1 MTEIV
6 YEILIFAALRE
17 RIGHPSI
24 AVRAPTACTVAELL
38 AAAATQHPR
47 IASVL
52 PICRVAV
59 AQEFVAADAIVPS
72 DREIAFIP
80 PVSGG
85 HDGAPPPILLTHA
98 VLRAGAVIDAVTG
111 PEMGAVS
118 SFCGYVRRR
127 SRGRAV
133 QYLEYEAYEAM
144 ALASMRSIAARVADE
159 VASTKVAI
167 HHRLGRLELGEC
179 AVVIAAAAPH
189 RAPAFAAC
197 RLAIEALKREVPI
210 WKREVAEDGAVWIGL
225 GP

>member
-17 RIGHPSI
+17 RMGASSI
-24 AVRAPTACTVAELL
+24 AVRAPATCTVAELL
-38 AAAATQHPR
+38 AAAAAQHPR
-47 IASVL
+47 IATVL
-52 PICRVAV
+52 PACRVAA
-59 AQEFVAADAIVPS
+59 AQEFVAADAIVPH
-72 DREIAFIP
+72 DGEIAFIP

-85 HDGAPPPILLTHA
+85 HDGVPPLLLTHA
-98 VLRAGAVIDAVTG
+98 PLRTGDVIDAVAG

-118 SFCGYVRRR
+118 SFCGYVRRH
-127 SRGRAV
+127 SRGRVV

-144 ALASMRSIAARVADE
+144 ALASMRSIAARVTDE
-159 VASTKVAI
+159 VASTRLAI

-210 WKREVAEDGAVWIGL
+210 WKREIAEDGAVWIGL